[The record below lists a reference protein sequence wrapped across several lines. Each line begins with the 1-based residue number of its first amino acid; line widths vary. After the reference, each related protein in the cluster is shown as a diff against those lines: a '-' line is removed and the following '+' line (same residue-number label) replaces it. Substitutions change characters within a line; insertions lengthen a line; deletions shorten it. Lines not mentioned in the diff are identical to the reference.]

1 MKANKA
7 LKRLSKIE
15 TLMSVVSER
24 YSAGE
29 SHIREMLQD
38 AKAAVARVK
47 EAVSL
52 QASSVKAK
60 KPAKPKRKAGQEAPR
75 RRRAHAKAAVAKPA
89 RATTKVAPAR
99 KKAAVK
105 KATAVKKAAVK
116 PRTAK
121 TAKKNARVGRATV
134 AKKTASAP
142 AQAPQQPMP
151 AQPELNDRS
160 DSAYGL

>member
-38 AKAAVARVK
+38 AKSAVARVK

-75 RRRAHAKAAVAKPA
+75 RRRAHARAAVAKAAPA
-89 RATTKVAPAR
+89 TRKVAPAR

-105 KATAVKKAAVK
+105 KAVVKARSVK
-116 PRTAK
+116 MV
-121 TAKKNARVGRATV
+121 KKNARVGKATV
-134 AKKTASAP
+134 AKRTASAH
-142 AQAPQQPMP
+142 AQGPQQSIP

>member
-60 KPAKPKRKAGQEAPR
+60 KSAKPKRKAGQEAPR
-75 RRRAHAKAAVAKPA
+75 RRRAHARAAVAKTA
-89 RATTKVAPAR
+89 RVTRKVAPAR

-105 KATAVKKAAVK
+105 KTVVSA
-116 PRTAK
+116 RRAK
-121 TAKKNARVGRATV
+121 TAKKNARVAKATV
-134 AKKTASAP
+134 AKKTASAL

>member
-60 KPAKPKRKAGQEAPR
+60 KPAKPKRKAGQGAPR
-75 RRRAHAKAAVAKPA
+75 RRRAHARAAVAKAAPA
-89 RATTKVAPAR
+89 TRKVAPAR

-105 KATAVKKAAVK
+105 KTAVKA
-116 PRTAK
+116 RTAK
-121 TAKKNARVGRATV
+121 IAKKNARVAKATV
-134 AKKTASAP
+134 AKKTASAHS
-142 AQAPQQPMP
+142 QAPQQPMP

-160 DSAYGL
+160 DSAHGL